1 MGPLSVLC
9 RFCAGGAAALVRE
22 ACRRWSLR
30 AAESLCAVCWRANFS
45 TRAQAVPKDYL
56 CLGGMTGERCGS
68 GGGCESPRV
77 GRLAVGLFPRDQQ
90 FAQHVEIA
98 AQNAQ
103 RDVTLEADL
112 RVIPATF

>member
-1 MGPLSVLC
+1 M
-9 RFCAGGAAALVRE
+9 LVRE
-22 ACRRWSLR
+22 ECRSWSLR
-30 AAESLCAVCWRANFS
+30 AAESLRAVRWRASFS
-45 TRAQAVPKDYL
+45 TRAQAGPKDCL
-56 CLGGMTGERCGS
+56 CLGGITGERCGS
-68 GGGCESPRV
+68 CGGCESPRV

-103 RDVTLEADL
+103 RDEALEADL